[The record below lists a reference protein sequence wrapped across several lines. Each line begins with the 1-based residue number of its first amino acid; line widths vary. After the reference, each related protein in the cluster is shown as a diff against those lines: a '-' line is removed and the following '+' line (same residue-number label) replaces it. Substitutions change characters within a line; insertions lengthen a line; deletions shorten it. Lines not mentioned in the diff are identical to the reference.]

1 MQYLITTLIIIAVV
15 YILFKNIKKSA
26 KGSCS
31 CSGTCSA
38 KCPKIKDSNCGH
50 TSPITT
56 IIKKKD

>member
-1 MQYLITTLIIIAVV
+1 MQYIVTAIIIIAVV

-38 KCPKIKDSNCGH
+38 KCPKIKNNSCGH
-50 TSPITT
+50 ATPITT
-56 IIKKKD
+56 IKKKEN